1 MGDLYHGRNPRVAAE
16 SRACGGTS
24 AERVQQ
30 RPASNAARLEPV
42 LVNRAHSFILQAR
55 LAISLAW
62 VAGYVNVVALITCGT
77 MVSHLTGHGTMLGRE
92 VVDGSWWPAAL
103 TTALFAAFF
112 GGAFASG
119 FAIELARQRG
129 WSSIYVLPAALE
141 LLLLAVFALGV
152 RLHDPAQLEH
162 GARLWWMTVVATVAM
177 GVQNATI
184 TRISSGVVRTTHLTG
199 IVTDLGHES
208 AQLAVVRWM
217 FGRREADP
225 RPDARGPSFQRLL
238 LLAGILGAF
247 IAGGAGGAL
256 VYREFPQW
264 SMLAPVALLAWIIVQ
279 DVRTPICEIEEARLA
294 DCSEVFGDARPA
306 SADVRGVG
314 DVVVFRVIP
323 RGGGREAHLP
333 DLAAWLESLPAEKRV
348 VILDLGRVRA
358 FGPLAAGA
366 LAAMSV
372 AAGRLGRRV
381 VVAGLDA
388 GEIATINALSRA
400 DLLNERNSAP
410 DLGSALRVAAEAAAD
425 ALAEERT
432 TARRPTSDAAR
443 PRG

>member
-1 MGDLYHGRNPRVAAE
+1 
-16 SRACGGTS
+16 
-24 AERVQQ
+24 
-30 RPASNAARLEPV
+30 
-42 LVNRAHSFILQAR
+42 
-55 LAISLAW
+55 
-62 VAGYVNVVALITCGT
+62 
-77 MVSHLTGHGTMLGRE
+77 
-92 VVDGSWWPAAL
+92 
-103 TTALFAAFF
+103 
-112 GGAFASG
+112 
-119 FAIELARQRG
+119 
-129 WSSIYVLPAALE
+129 
-141 LLLLAVFALGV
+141 VFALGV

-184 TRISSGVVRTTHLTG
+184 TRISCGVVRTTHLTG

-217 FGRREADP
+217 FGRREADS

-247 IAGGAGGAL
+247 IAGGVGGAL

-279 DVRTPICEIEEARLA
+279 DIRTPICEIEEARLA
-294 DCSEVFGDARPA
+294 DCSEVFGDAYPA

-314 DVVVFRVIP
+314 DVVVFRVIS
-323 RGGGREAHLP
+323 RGGGREPHLP